1 MIKHIHET
9 IYSLIV
15 LLFIL
20 SYPLYAEWSGLDTV
34 SVLKSQW
41 EFIRSIQEWNGNLMV
56 TTGSTGLWMLR
67 LDENDEFQI
76 IDSLSVPEN
85 SEIYDFVIHGDTLAA
100 ALGDAAFLE
109 TILSPTEI
117 GQAIYYP
124 EVIVGSLAY
133 DSNRYVFGIPGE
145 KIVLASN
152 NDGKMRILDSVFVED
167 AISLVV
173 LEMDGGFIHL

>member
-1 MIKHIHET
+1 MEWFGYSFCTQISMGVYPFNSRMEWKPHGYYWKHGIMDVET
-9 IYSLIV
+9 GWKWRI
-15 LLFIL
+15 
-20 SYPLYAEWSGLDTV
+20 
-34 SVLKSQW
+34 
-41 EFIRSIQEWNGNLMV
+41 
-56 TTGSTGLWMLR
+56 
-67 LDENDEFQI
+67 QI